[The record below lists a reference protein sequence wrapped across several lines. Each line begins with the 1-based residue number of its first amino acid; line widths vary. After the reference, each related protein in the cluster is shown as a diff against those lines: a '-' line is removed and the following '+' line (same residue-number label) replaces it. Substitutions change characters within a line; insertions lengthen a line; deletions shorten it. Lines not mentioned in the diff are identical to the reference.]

1 MNKHAGTLCGKLAL
15 DFVLFALLVLMY
27 QKRLISMEFHEIGGL
42 VLFGLFLVHKALN
55 WKWLRAAAAGLR
67 KGRVTAAMV
76 VDALLLLS
84 MTAVLVTGLL
94 ISKTLPTAIVGS
106 GRPKPWHFFAA
117 ALSLALTGI
126 HLGLHAGMLQNAV
139 WKKLPL
145 PKKARTALGV
155 VLLAAA
161 LCFGTYS
168 LRQTAY
174 LSWLKE
180 PAVILTVGEETPALA
195 SEHVPGSGAHGGKG
209 GGKGLGKGQGKE
221 QESPDAH
228 TVSVSNVLRTAASY
242 GSITLWFAIL
252 TAGAQTALRK
262 SKAARKAR
270 KT

>member
-1 MNKHAGTLCGKLAL
+1 MKKQTGTLYGKLAL
-15 DFVLFALLVLMY
+15 DLLLFALLVLMY

-55 WKWLRAAAAGLR
+55 WKWPRAALGAVLR

-106 GRPKPWHFFAA
+106 GRLKPWHFFAA
-117 ALSLALTGI
+117 ALALALTGI

-139 WKKLPL
+139 WKKLP
-145 PKKARTALGV
+145 KKPRTAVGA

-174 LSWLKE
+174 LSWLAQ
-180 PAVILTVGEETPALA
+180 PAVILTAGEETPALA

-209 GGKGLGKGQGKE
+209 GGKGLGNGQGKG

-242 GSITLWFAIL
+242 GSIALWFSIL

-262 SKAARKAR
+262 GKAARKA
-270 KT
+270 

>member
-1 MNKHAGTLCGKLAL
+1 MKKHTGTLYGKLAL
-15 DFVLFALLVLMY
+15 DLVLFALLVLMY

-42 VLFGLFLVHKALN
+42 ALFGLFLVHKALN
-55 WKWLRAAAAGLR
+55 WKWLRAA
-67 KGRVTAAMV
+67 
-76 VDALLLLS
+76 
-84 MTAVLVTGLL
+84 
-94 ISKTLPTAIVGS
+94 
-106 GRPKPWHFFAA
+106 
-117 ALSLALTGI
+117 
-126 HLGLHAGMLQNAV
+126 LGA
-139 WKKLPL
+139 
-145 PKKARTALGV
+145 

-180 PAVILTVGEETPALA
+180 PAVILTAGEETPALA
-195 SEHVPGSGAHGGKG
+195 PEHVPGSGAHGGKG
-209 GGKGLGKGQGKE
+209 DGKGLGNGQGKE

-262 SKAARKAR
+262 GKAARKA
-270 KT
+270 